1 MRAESSSPGPV
12 GNVYDKYGTRNPIAR
27 WMMGRFLS
35 AVTELYG
42 LARPRT
48 VLEVGCGEG
57 LLAAHLLE
65 QGPVERMVLT
75 DRELSRLTPA
85 LRARIATEA
94 APGGPSLEATVADAT
109 ALPFADGSF
118 DLVVCCEVLEHLQD
132 PELALSELARVAR
145 GYVLLSTPREP
156 LWRLLNV
163 ARGAYLGA
171 LGNTPGHV
179 QHWSRRGL
187 RRLVER
193 QFTVD
198 QERLPVPWTVLLARR
213 TVQS

>member
-1 MRAESSSPGPV
+1 MLFRS
-12 GNVYDKYGTRNPIAR
+12 
-27 WMMGRFLS
+27 
-35 AVTELYG
+35 
-42 LARPRT
+42 
-48 VLEVGCGEG
+48 
-57 LLAAHLLE
+57 
-65 QGPVERMVLT
+65 
-75 DRELSRLTPA
+75 
-85 LRARIATEA
+85 
-94 APGGPSLEATVADAT
+94 
-109 ALPFADGSF
+109 
-118 DLVVCCEVLEHLQD
+118 
-132 PELALSELARVAR
+132 AR